1 MEKKLLTQ
9 EEKIDKIF
17 SVIDKI
23 SEFIKKTE
31 ILSVV
36 EKNNFEEKTKNF
48 KEILENFKNNDFSA
62 EEVKNNDAMFNLI
75 MADLKIKAYQIK
87 CDI

>member
-31 ILSVV
+31 ILSVD

-75 MADLKIKAYQIK
+75 MADLKNKAYQLK

>member
-31 ILSVV
+31 ILSVD

-48 KEILENFKNNDFSA
+48 KEILENFKKNDFSA

-75 MADLKIKAYQIK
+75 MADLKNKAYQLK

>member
-31 ILSVV
+31 ILSVD